1 MGDCEDWSTG
11 IVVPLWIHKGDKT
24 DKNTYRGITLLSVG
38 SKILA
43 RVVAQRAKH
52 GSQGANSNNYMIRL
66 RHSHSGLM
74 VSHVLLQIIGQ
85 KFRQDNAP
93 QRIFTDRVG
102 DVKGKG
108 KGKGQGRGRG
118 AKGRGRQNNRDR
130 STCSQGKA
138 QGKNNKGKGGGK
150 GGKGGKGKGKGKP
163 EAGEDT
169 KSMRMPKP

>member
-1 MGDCEDWSTG
+1 MDHR
-11 IVVPLWIHKGDKT
+11 VPIP
-24 DKNTYRGITLLSVG
+24 IT
-38 SKILA
+38 
-43 RVVAQRAKH
+43 
-52 GSQGANSNNYMIRL
+52 M

-108 KGKGQGRGRG
+108 KGRGTGRG

-130 STCSQGKA
+130 STCSPGKA

-150 GGKGGKGKGKGKP
+150 GGKGKGKASPVEAEAAADKP
-163 EAGEDT
+163 HTCVPSCIAVGPRPPDREKKRGF
-169 KSMRMPKP
+169 SRLL